1 MRWEG
6 RQLVEGARRSLLSLC
21 YKRGAVGVG
30 VGTAD
35 TVYHIAHSTS
45 LPLLREPQFP
55 PGVSVLSP
63 KTSQSVQISYDYLFP
78 SATDWHR
85 SRHMTPMANET

>member
-35 TVYHIAHSTS
+35 TVYHVAHSTS
-45 LPLLREPQFP
+45 LPLLRRAPVSSRSQCAQPQDIIISTNQLRL
-55 PGVSVLSP
+55 SVPLC
-63 KTSQSVQISYDYLFP
+63 
-78 SATDWHR
+78 H
-85 SRHMTPMANET
+85 